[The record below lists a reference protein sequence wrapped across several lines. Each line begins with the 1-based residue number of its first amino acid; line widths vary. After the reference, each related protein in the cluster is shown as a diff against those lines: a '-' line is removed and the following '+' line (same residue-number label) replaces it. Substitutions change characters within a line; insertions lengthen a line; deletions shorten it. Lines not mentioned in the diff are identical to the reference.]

1 MRVCLFDGYM
11 RNRTQLS
18 EELSVASAE
27 PQKLE
32 HAILEAGFERWGCD
46 IGNHIHGSFALAILD
61 EESGEVFCA
70 RDPLGIV
77 PFYYCLDS
85 DGAFRYGSDIAHVA
99 GGGRA
104 RAGIDREALQ
114 RYLMFGYPADEK
126 TLYEGV
132 RKLMPGHY
140 LLFDGEN
147 ILIKPYFTLSFVPDF
162 SRCEEQWACDIER
175 VLEGVLAEDAE
186 MLADERPSS
195 FLSSGVDSSYLLALS
210 GARRAFGIGYDE
222 EGCSEAL
229 EAAETARGLGA
240 EFVEARVTSD
250 MFFDAIPR
258 VVRSAGL
265 PLADA
270 STVALLLGCEEAVR
284 AGSYCISGEGADEL
298 FAGYNIYRRADEL
311 GRDGGP
317 WHFGCSGIMEEEG
330 ARRLLM
336 LDHPYPA
343 QHLVNG
349 IYEASASWEHLS
361 RLQAIDCALW
371 LEGDIFL
378 GANAAARESGLQLL
392 LPYADRRM
400 VDLATCI
407 PACLRLKDG
416 CGKYILRRAAQKRL
430 PREVAFRRKI
440 GFSVPIRAWMR
451 EGRHRKSIEAALL
464 SSQSELFFDRGR
476 VERYWSSFVDGNDG
490 IWQVVYALYVFLVW
504 YRHCYSI
511 SEAGEE

>member
-46 IGNHIHGSFALAILD
+46 IGKHIHGSFALAILD

-175 VLEGVLAEDAE
+175 VLEGVLA
-186 MLADERPSS
+186 
-195 FLSSGVDSSYLLALS
+195 
-210 GARRAFGIGYDE
+210 
-222 EGCSEAL
+222 
-229 EAAETARGLGA
+229 
-240 EFVEARVTSD
+240 
-250 MFFDAIPR
+250 
-258 VVRSAGL
+258 
-265 PLADA
+265 
-270 STVALLLGCEEAVR
+270 
-284 AGSYCISGEGADEL
+284 
-298 FAGYNIYRRADEL
+298 
-311 GRDGGP
+311 
-317 WHFGCSGIMEEEG
+317 
-330 ARRLLM
+330 
-336 LDHPYPA
+336 
-343 QHLVNG
+343 
-349 IYEASASWEHLS
+349 
-361 RLQAIDCALW
+361 
-371 LEGDIFL
+371 
-378 GANAAARESGLQLL
+378 
-392 LPYADRRM
+392 
-400 VDLATCI
+400 
-407 PACLRLKDG
+407 
-416 CGKYILRRAAQKRL
+416 
-430 PREVAFRRKI
+430 
-440 GFSVPIRAWMR
+440 
-451 EGRHRKSIEAALL
+451 
-464 SSQSELFFDRGR
+464 
-476 VERYWSSFVDGNDG
+476 
-490 IWQVVYALYVFLVW
+490 
-504 YRHCYSI
+504 
-511 SEAGEE
+511 